1 MKKIICM
8 MLLCTLM
15 GGFCSCTKDENSS
28 NPLKGTLW
36 SFDDEVTVFE
46 KNEFTRYIE
55 FIDDTNV
62 KMWDTDG
69 HGPYSGTYSV
79 DGNNIT
85 FSNIYDKYWGYYYV
99 KATYT
104 SRSLTLYKKYDGLDN
119 LYSDVYTKE

>member
-1 MKKIICM
+1 MRKIVVL
-8 MLLCTLM
+8 MLLCAAIVGLA
-15 GGFCSCTKDENSS
+15 SCEKGDVVSNSLS
-28 NPLKGTLW
+28 GTLW

-55 FIDDTNV
+55 FVDDKTV
-62 KMWDTDG
+62 KIWDTDG
-69 HGPYSGTYSV
+69 HGPYSGTYIV

-85 FSNIYDKYWGYYYV
+85 FNNIYDKYWGYYYV

-104 SRSLTLYKKYDGLDN
+104 TRSLTVYIKYDGLDN

>member
-1 MKKIICM
+1 
-8 MLLCTLM
+8 MLLCATITA
-15 GGFCSCTKDENSS
+15 FISCEKEES

-46 KNEFTRYIE
+46 KNEFTRYVE

-62 KMWDTDG
+62 KVWDTDG
-69 HGPYSGTYSV
+69 HGPYSGTYTV
-79 DGNNIT
+79 NGDAVT
-85 FSNIYDKYWGYYYV
+85 FFNLFDKYWGYHYV

-104 SRSLTLYKKYDGLDN
+104 SRSLTVYIKYDKIDN